1 MKEKTS
7 NALQKIA
14 KYMIY
19 AGVLASLV
27 FIGWRIVTKGEYERR
42 ELAQCEALAVSAAF
56 AVCDA
61 LDSPALAAHVRE
73 NGATEFII
81 DHMKMPGHNVV
92 AVTITPEAEGF
103 AVHARAETNWNSRS
117 PQKYEFTAVK
127 GDGGVDYP
135 KENAAAK
142 AFLALNEYGDRATEK
157 RLTFTFPHELHC
169 PVPFDV
175 IAIKANG
182 LHETPL
188 TVLRPVKHPR

>member
-14 KYMIY
+14 KYLIF
-19 AGVLASLV
+19 AGVIASFF

-175 IAIKANG
+175 IAIKTNG

-188 TVLRPVKHPR
+188 TVLRPVR

>member
-14 KYMIY
+14 KYLIF
-19 AGVLASLV
+19 AGVIASLF

-142 AFLALNEYGDRATEK
+142 AFLALNEYVDRATEK

-169 PVPFDV
+169 PVPFNV

-188 TVLRPVKHPR
+188 TILRPVK

>member
-7 NALQKIA
+7 NTLQKIV
-14 KYMIY
+14 KYLIF
-19 AGVLASLV
+19 AGVIASLF

-56 AVCDA
+56 ATCDA

-127 GDGGVDYP
+127 GDGGFDYP

-142 AFLALNEYGDRATEK
+142 TFLALNEYGDRETEK
-157 RLTFTFPHELHC
+157 RLTFTFPHELNC

-182 LHETPL
+182 LHKTPL
-188 TVLRPVKHPR
+188 TILRPVK

>member
-14 KYMIY
+14 KYLIF
-19 AGVLASLV
+19 AGVIASLF

-182 LHETPL
+182 LHKTPL
-188 TVLRPVKHPR
+188 TILRPVK

>member
-1 MKEKTS
+1 MKEKSS

-14 KYMIY
+14 KYLIF
-19 AGVLASLV
+19 AGVIASLF

-92 AVTITPEAEGF
+92 AVIITPEAEGF

-117 PQKYEFTAVK
+117 PQRYEFTAVK

-188 TVLRPVKHPR
+188 TILRPVM

>member
-14 KYMIY
+14 KYLIF
-19 AGVLASLV
+19 AGVIASFF
-27 FIGWRIVTKGEYERR
+27 FIGWRVVTKGEYERR

-142 AFLALNEYGDRATEK
+142 AFLALNEYVDRATEK

-188 TVLRPVKHPR
+188 TILRPVK

>member
-14 KYMIY
+14 KYLIF
-19 AGVLASLV
+19 AGVIASFF

-127 GDGGVDYP
+127 CDGGVDYP

-188 TVLRPVKHPR
+188 TILRPVK

>member
-14 KYMIY
+14 KYLIF
-19 AGVLASLV
+19 AGVIASFF

-127 GDGGVDYP
+127 GDGSVDYP

-157 RLTFTFPHELHC
+157 RLTFTFRT
-169 PVPFDV
+169 
-175 IAIKANG
+175 I
-182 LHETPL
+182 
-188 TVLRPVKHPR
+188 

>member
-1 MKEKTS
+1 
-7 NALQKIA
+7 
-14 KYMIY
+14 
-19 AGVLASLV
+19 
-27 FIGWRIVTKGEYERR
+27 
-42 ELAQCEALAVSAAF
+42 
-56 AVCDA
+56 
-61 LDSPALAAHVRE
+61 
-73 NGATEFII
+73 
-81 DHMKMPGHNVV
+81 MKMPGHNVV

-135 KENAAAK
+135 KENATAK

-157 RLTFTFPHELHC
+157 HLTFTFPHELNC

-188 TVLRPVKHPR
+188 TILRPVK

>member
-14 KYMIY
+14 KYLIF
-19 AGVLASLV
+19 AGVIASFF

-61 LDSPALAAHVRE
+61 LDDPALAAHVRE

-188 TVLRPVKHPR
+188 TILRPVK

>member
-14 KYMIY
+14 KYLIF
-19 AGVLASLV
+19 AGVIASLF

-103 AVHARAETNWNSRS
+103 AVHARAETNWHSRS

-188 TVLRPVKHPR
+188 TILRPVK

>member
-14 KYMIY
+14 KYLIF
-19 AGVLASLV
+19 AGVVASFF

-61 LDSPALAAHVRE
+61 LDSPTLAAHVRE

-188 TVLRPVKHPR
+188 TILRPVK

>member
-14 KYMIY
+14 KYLIF
-19 AGVLASLV
+19 AGVIASFF

-73 NGATEFII
+73 NGVTEFII

-182 LHETPL
+182 LHKTPL
-188 TVLRPVKHPR
+188 TILRPVK

>member
-14 KYMIY
+14 KYLIF
-19 AGVLASLV
+19 AGVIASFF

-169 PVPFDV
+169 PAPFDV

-188 TVLRPVKHPR
+188 TILRPVK

>member
-14 KYMIY
+14 KYLIF
-19 AGVLASLV
+19 AGVIASFF

-175 IAIKANG
+175 IAIKTNG

-188 TVLRPVKHPR
+188 TILRPVK

>member
-1 MKEKTS
+1 MTEKTS

-14 KYMIY
+14 KYLIF
-19 AGVLASLV
+19 AGVVASFF

-142 AFLALNEYGDRATEK
+142 AFLAPNEYGDRATEK
-157 RLTFTFPHELHC
+157 RLTFTFPHERKC

-175 IAIKANG
+175 IAIKTGG

-188 TVLRPVKHPR
+188 TVLRPAKQ

>member
-14 KYMIY
+14 KYLIF
-19 AGVLASLV
+19 AGVIASFF

-182 LHETPL
+182 LHQTPL
-188 TVLRPVKHPR
+188 TVLRPVK

>member
-14 KYMIY
+14 KYLIF
-19 AGVLASLV
+19 AGVIASFF

-188 TVLRPVKHPR
+188 TILRPVK

>member
-14 KYMIY
+14 KYLIF
-19 AGVLASLV
+19 AGVIASFF

-142 AFLALNEYGDRATEK
+142 AFLALNEYVDRATEK

-188 TVLRPVKHPR
+188 TVLRPVK

>member
-1 MKEKTS
+1 M
-7 NALQKIA
+7 QKIA

-27 FIGWRIVTKGEYERR
+27 FIGWRIATKGEYERR

-56 AVCDA
+56 AACGA
-61 LDSPALAAHVRE
+61 LDDPALAGYVRQ

-92 AVTITPEAEGF
+92 SVTITPETEGF
-103 AVHARAETNWNSRS
+103 TVLARAETNWNSRS

-127 GDGGVDYP
+127 GDGSVEYP

-157 RLTFTFPHELHC
+157 RLTFTFPHELNC

-188 TVLRPVKHPR
+188 TVLRPVK

>member
-1 MKEKTS
+1 MKENTS

-27 FIGWRIVTKGEYERR
+27 FIGWRIATKGEYERR

-56 AVCDA
+56 AACGA

-117 PQKYEFTAVK
+117 PQKAEFAAVK
-127 GDGGVDYP
+127 SGDGVEFQ

-142 AFLALNEYGDRATEK
+142 AFLSLNEYGDRATEK

-188 TVLRPVKHPR
+188 TVLRPAKQ

>member
-14 KYMIY
+14 KYLIF
-19 AGVLASLV
+19 AGVIASFF

-127 GDGGVDYP
+127 GDGSVDYP

-157 RLTFTFPHELHC
+157 RLTFTFPHGLNC

-188 TVLRPVKHPR
+188 TVLRPVK

>member
-14 KYMIY
+14 KYLIF
-19 AGVLASLV
+19 AGVIASFF

-61 LDSPALAAHVRE
+61 LDSPTLAAHVRE

-103 AVHARAETNWNSRS
+103 AVHVRAETNWNSRS

-188 TVLRPVKHPR
+188 TILRPVK